1 MRELTLH
8 EISSA
13 GGASALGPAVGG
25 SEGMYIASAA
35 VGSVATTAGYVV
47 GASLMGPVARV
58 GIVKAMAYGGVLP
71 FFADLYLAGSDTSTR
86 MGRSALLGA
95 ASGLIASISH
105 YEDQVVTAAYFSQQ
119 SHNTPMLGR

>member
-8 EISSA
+8 EISSGVGA
-13 GGASALGPAVGG
+13 GALGPTAGNP
-25 SEGMYIASAA
+25 EGMYIASAA
-35 VGSVATTAGYVV
+35 VGSAATTAGYVI

-58 GIVKAMAYGGVLP
+58 GIVKAMAYGGILP

-86 MGRSALLGA
+86 LGRSALLGA

-105 YEDQVVTAAYFSQQ
+105 YEDQVVTAAYFVQ
-119 SHNTPMLGR
+119 HTNNGPMLGR